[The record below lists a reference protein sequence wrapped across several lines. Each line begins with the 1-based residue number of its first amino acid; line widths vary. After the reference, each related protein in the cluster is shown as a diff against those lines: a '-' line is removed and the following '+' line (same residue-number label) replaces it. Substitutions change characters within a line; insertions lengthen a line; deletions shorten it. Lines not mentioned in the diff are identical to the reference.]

1 MNIYEIFAY
10 LLPVIMLALVTPA
23 SLLPY
28 LVGKRRGKK
37 RQSNSCVEKE
47 EKIRDLSR
55 ERVASSPT
63 NDSRDDMNVGKTQ
76 EDERI

>member
-47 EKIRDLSR
+47 EKNKR
-55 ERVASSPT
+55 A
-63 NDSRDDMNVGKTQ
+63 
-76 EDERI
+76 